1 MDDIKKFSC
10 PRCGLASNLKANI
23 CLHLKSKKP
32 CEPKLSDVSR
42 DVVLESLKRERK
54 LPTTE
59 CEFCKKVI
67 CQKAMKK
74 HLSICSSKPF
84 TSSASDTPLLV
95 NNNIDDRDKR
105 LLTAFMDILQ
115 KEIGELKQQIGQP
128 NTANTINN
136 VFNNTIN
143 ISINSFGHETMTH
156 LTSDFLSH
164 CLLNPTKGI
173 TKLIENIHYS
183 DDVPENRNIRFKS
196 NKNNTFEKYLDEQWI
211 ECDAS
216 NTLDELIR
224 KGYRVL
230 NQHYMDNFMDNPEYE
245 DDMRRLSI
253 EKFRFLADTSS
264 VQYYSVKRDIRLL
277 IKNKT
282 CYVIAPP
289 ETSDIP

>member
-1 MDDIKKFSC
+1 
-10 PRCGLASNLKANI
+10 
-23 CLHLKSKKP
+23 
-32 CEPKLSDVSR
+32 VSR
-42 DVVLESLKRERK
+42 DKVLESLKRERK

-59 CEFCKKVI
+59 CEFCNKVI
-67 CQKAMKK
+67 SKKALKK
-74 HLSICSSKPF
+74 HLTICSAKPS
-84 TSSASDTPLLV
+84 TSQDAVSALV
-95 NNNIDDRDKR
+95 ENVNIDDRDKR
-105 LLTAFMDILQ
+105 LLTAFIDILH

-128 NTANTINN
+128 NTTNMINN

-143 ISINSFGHETMTH
+143 ISINSFGNETTTH

-183 DDVPENRNIRFKS
+183 ADVPENRNIRFKS
-196 NKNNTFEKYLDEQWI
+196 NKNNTFEKYLDEQWF

-230 NQHYMDNFMDNPEYE
+230 NQHYMDNFMDNPDYN

-253 EKFRFLADTSS
+253 EKFRFLADTSC
-264 VQYYSVKRDIRLL
+264 VQYCSVKRDIRLL

-289 ETSDIP
+289 ETTEMP

>member
-1 MDDIKKFSC
+1 MDESKKFTC

-23 CLHLKSKKP
+23 CVHLRTKKP

-42 DVVLESLKRERK
+42 DKVLESLKRERK

-59 CEFCKKVI
+59 CEFCNKVI
-67 CQKAMKK
+67 SKKALKK
-74 HLSICSSKPF
+74 HLTICSAKPS
-84 TSSASDTPLLV
+84 TSQDAVSALV
-95 NNNIDDRDKR
+95 ENVNIDDRDKR
-105 LLTAFMDILQ
+105 LLTAFIDILH

-128 NTANTINN
+128 NTTNMINN

-143 ISINSFGHETMTH
+143 ISINSFGNETTTH

-183 DDVPENRNIRFKS
+183 ADVPENRNIRFKS
-196 NKNNTFEKYLDEQWI
+196 NKNNTFEKYLDEQWF

-230 NQHYMDNFMDNPEYE
+230 NQHYMDNFMDNPDYN

-253 EKFRFLADTSS
+253 EKFRFLADTSC
-264 VQYYSVKRDIRLL
+264 VQYCSVKRDIRLL

-289 ETSDIP
+289 ETTEMP